1 MWRRQHLNLRMVRI
15 FSADHDSHPVR
26 VGLPIAWRRNS
37 YFRPLSPGCNLLMSH
52 NEHIDAGKLHPS
64 AHALVVVIVRRI
76 YRLQSPLGAVRQRL
90 VRSSPQSR
98 VIFLVLKSCVS
109 RPPKPLPEHMPN
121 DYVRPLFDLDIYT
134 WFTLKTPEKGT
145 MRILLVASIRESAG
159 VACNPILLSATTER
173 AEHNDTHPILPRI
186 YYNS

>member
-15 FSADHDSHPVR
+15 FSADHYSHPVR

-76 YRLQSPLGAVRQRL
+76 YRLQSPLGAVRQVIPTKLSNFFGVEELRQSTTKAITRAYAQRRL
-90 VRSSPQSR
+90 RSS
-98 VIFLVLKSCVS
+98 LGCL
-109 RPPKPLPEHMPN
+109 
-121 DYVRPLFDLDIYT
+121 DLI
-134 WFTLKTPEKGT
+134 
-145 MRILLVASIRESAG
+145 
-159 VACNPILLSATTER
+159 
-173 AEHNDTHPILPRI
+173 
-186 YYNS
+186 